1 MENLTSQI
9 RALAQGADEA
19 TNSAILKGL
28 RDLQLSLETRQD
40 TMNRIAYAHL
50 EPVVVNVGISL
61 KLFEILS
68 EAQVPL
74 TVDELAAKTG
84 AALTLLGRILRYLA
98 AAGTIKETGPGTFAA
113 NNITRHL
120 SDPGV
125 QSAVYHNIETIG
137 PAALALR
144 NFLIE
149 TNYQDITDPV
159 HTPLQKAFN
168 ISLPAFAW
176 APTQPEK
183 FEQFNLYM
191 KTQREGLPEWLDVFP
206 IVERVQQ
213 EGELDPDQV
222 LFVDVGGGV
231 GHQSVALRGRLPDSV
246 SNRIILQDM
255 EPVVKLAIPCEG
267 VEVMAHDFWKEQP
280 VKGARFYYLRLILH
294 DYPEDKA
301 VVLLKNLVAALGPNS
316 AILIDELVLPETGV
330 SLYAT
335 QSDITM
341 MSALAAQERTTGQWD
356 ALLEKAGLKIKERYV
371 YTSRK
376 DTILECVPV

>member
-1 MENLTSQI
+1 
-9 RALAQGADEA
+9 
-19 TNSAILKGL
+19 
-28 RDLQLSLETRQD
+28 
-40 TMNRIAYAHL
+40 
-50 EPVVVNVGISL
+50 
-61 KLFEILS
+61 
-68 EAQVPL
+68 
-74 TVDELAAKTG
+74 
-84 AALTLLGRILRYLA
+84 RILRYLA

-113 NNITRHL
+113 NNISRHL

-168 ISLPAFAW
+168 ISLPAFVW

-191 KTQREGLPEWLDVFP
+191 KTQRDGLPEWLDVFP

-213 EGELDPDQV
+213 DGELDPDQV

-231 GHQSVALRGRLPDSV
+231 GHQSVALRGRLPASV
-246 SNRIILQDM
+246 ANRIILQDM
-255 EPVVKLAIPCEG
+255 EPVVRHAIPCEG
-267 VEVMAHDFWKEQP
+267 VEAMAHDFWKEQP
-280 VKGARFYYLRLILH
+280 IKGARFYYLRLILH

-301 VVLLKNLVAALGPNS
+301 VILLKNLVAALGPNS

-356 ALLEKAGLKIKERYV
+356 ALLEKAGLKVKERYV